1 MPAEP
6 AGPQVVLR
14 PMTLADLPQVEALDR
29 ECFPT
34 PWPKDAFH
42 HELTRN
48 PHAFCWVAEVTSPAG
63 QTEIVGDI
71 VVWLVVDE
79 AHVST
84 LAVSPSYRQQ
94 HIAQRLLAHVLRI
107 CLEKGAVLSMLE
119 VRQSNLAA
127 QRLYQKFGFL
137 AVGERPGYYQDTKE
151 DAVLMTLPVLKD
163 EELADLAD
171 AG

>member
-1 MPAEP
+1 
-6 AGPQVVLR
+6 
-14 PMTLADLPQVEALDR
+14 
-29 ECFPT
+29 
-34 PWPKDAFH
+34 
-42 HELTRN
+42 
-48 PHAFCWVAEVTSPAG
+48 
-63 QTEIVGDI
+63 
-71 VVWLVVDE
+71 
-79 AHVST
+79 
-84 LAVSPSYRQQ
+84 
-94 HIAQRLLAHVLRI
+94 LLAHVLRI

-137 AVGERPGYYQDTKE
+137 AVGERQGYYQDTKE